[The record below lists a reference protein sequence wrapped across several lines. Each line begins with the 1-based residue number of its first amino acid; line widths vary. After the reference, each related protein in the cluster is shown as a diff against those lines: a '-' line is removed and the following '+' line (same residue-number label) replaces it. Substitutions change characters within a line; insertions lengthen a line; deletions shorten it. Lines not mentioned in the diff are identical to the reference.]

1 MRMSR
6 ELSTSVVTCT
16 PSTGS
21 SPMTCTAPSLSAVG
35 DHLLALVGEFDLA
48 RVTAGEVLDPQ
59 LVHRVR
65 ERMSASDRTGTIEC
79 REESVPSGVEE
90 GPAEPLE
97 SWSGFEP

>member
-1 MRMSR
+1 M
-6 ELSTSVVTCT
+6 
-16 PSTGS
+16 
-21 SPMTCTAPSLSAVG
+21 G

-48 RVTAGEVLDPQ
+48 RVTAGKDLDPQ

-65 ERMSASDRTGTIEC
+65 ERMSASDRTHGTIEC

-90 GPAEPLE
+90 GTAEPLE